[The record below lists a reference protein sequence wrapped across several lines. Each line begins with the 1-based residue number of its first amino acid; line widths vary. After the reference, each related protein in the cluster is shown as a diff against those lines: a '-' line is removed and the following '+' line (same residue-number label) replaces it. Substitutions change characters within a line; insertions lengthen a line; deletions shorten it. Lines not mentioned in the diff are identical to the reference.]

1 MAASSVSNI
10 AADIWFVK
18 GFGMGVDGVAWATF
32 MCQGV
37 SCVLAVVFV
46 FNRLRQIKGEE
57 KSRAFDKKIFFKIF
71 GIALPSTLQ
80 QSFVSVGNIVIQSV
94 INSFGPAVIAG
105 YSASVKLNN
114 LVVTSF
120 NTVGNGISNY
130 TAQNVGAK
138 RMNRVKQG
146 FSAGIKMVWII
157 CVPIVLLYVFAGK
170 YLIYAFMDN
179 PSDAA
184 LQSGFLFLRIVSP
197 FYFLVSAKLVADA
210 VLRGAGLMKQ
220 FVITT
225 FTDLLLRVALAFIL
239 SGTPLKSTGIWCAWP
254 IGWIVATAISLIF
267 YKRNIADR
275 KEAVDEID

>member
-1 MAASSVSNI
+1 
-10 AADIWFVK
+10 
-18 GFGMGVDGVAWATF
+18 
-32 MCQGV
+32 
-37 SCVLAVVFV
+37 
-46 FNRLRQIKGEE
+46 
-57 KSRAFDKKIFFKIF
+57 
-71 GIALPSTLQ
+71 
-80 QSFVSVGNIVIQSV
+80 
-94 INSFGPAVIAG
+94 
-105 YSASVKLNN
+105 
-114 LVVTSF
+114 
-120 NTVGNGISNY
+120 
-130 TAQNVGAK
+130 
-138 RMNRVKQG
+138 MNRVKQG

-254 IGWIVATAISLIF
+254 IGWIVATAMSLIF
-267 YKRNIADR
+267 YKRNIAGR